1 VIGRWSFFFGT
12 ALAVAALDVAAKSLA
27 FSHLSAGTTTTLI
40 PGLLHLQLATNRGIA
55 FGLFPSG
62 AWLWISAAAVPLIAG
77 VFLRSKTASRLETA
91 CGALILAGA
100 IGNAWDRATLGYVRD
115 FILVP
120 PIPNFNLADAVLNA
134 GIAGLILRGFLHD
147 RRPVR
152 DPGPAQ
158 AGQPDDGGLR
168 DVGRDHGPRP

>member
-1 VIGRWSFFFGT
+1 VIRRWTFFFGT
-12 ALAVAALDVAAKSLA
+12 ALAGAALDVATKASA
-27 FSHLSAGTTTTLI
+27 FSRLSAGETVTLI

-55 FGLFPSG
+55 FGLFPSA
-62 AWLWISAAAVPLIAG
+62 AWVWISAAAVPLIAW

-100 IGNAWDRATLGYVRD
+100 IGNAWDRAMLGYVRD

-120 PIPNFNLADAVLNA
+120 PIPNFNLADAMLNG
-134 GIAGLILRGFLHD
+134 GIVGLLLRGFLHD

-152 DPGPAQ
+152 DPGSAQ
-158 AGQPDDGGLR
+158 AGQSDDGGLR
-168 DVGRDHGPRP
+168 DVGRGHGPGP

>member
-1 VIGRWSFFFGT
+1 
-12 ALAVAALDVAAKSLA
+12 ALDVATKSLA
-27 FSHLSAGTTTTLI
+27 FSRLSAGETTTLI

-62 AWLWISAAAVPLIAG
+62 AWLWTSAAAVPLIAW
-77 VFLRSKTASRLETA
+77 VFLRSKTAPWPETA
-91 CGALILAGA
+91 CGALLLAGA

-120 PIPNFNLADAVLNA
+120 PIPNFNLADALLNG
-134 GIAGLILRGFLHD
+134 GIAGLLLRGFLHD

-152 DPGPAQ
+152 DPGSAQ

-168 DVGRDHGPRP
+168 DVGRAHGPRP